1 LETATKNFKQ
11 IVKLKSAVNNE
22 EAEEF
27 IILAYMEK
35 TGIYQKLRDLL
46 YDIYYGK
53 KFPNPLPKICI
64 KIEEYNRVYSDVVL
78 SKNVIEDEI
87 YRPDTKV
94 EEALNAGKKIQNY
107 YWASRSSLNSQP
119 RRRRPGL
126 EADVWSICHHQVT
139 SSPKSRHYPGKPL

>member
-1 LETATKNFKQ
+1 MSLDTACKNFKQ

-35 TGIYQKLRDLL
+35 TGIYQKFRDLL

-53 KFPNPLPKICI
+53 KFPNPLPKICN
-64 KIEEYNRVYSDVVL
+64 KIEEYNRVFSDVIL

-87 YRPDTKV
+87 FRPDTRV
-94 EEALNAGKKIQNY
+94 EEAVNAGKKIQNY
-107 YWASRSSLNSQP
+107 FWASKPHLTQP
-119 RRRRPGL
+119 IKMLR
-126 EADVWSICHHQVT
+126 I
-139 SSPKSRHYPGKPL
+139 